1 MLTNSQFSDFLL
13 RFPED
18 VQLVL
23 KDMIPSYQQGYMDY
37 VYQTDKVDIQA
48 RRIKNLIKNFRIMG
62 YTYVM
67 PMPQDLALEIAS
79 DWMYPSYLEI
89 DLQDVNREILSADAR
104 ENRYFVVIWN
114 GAMMGYF
121 RLLQTEATAD
131 LFLSLKPKYLG
142 KGNGIRFYQAIEG
155 FLKKQ
160 GRVEILQVKA
170 TEQRVQRF
178 FVDCGF
184 NEDLSDTRF
193 VKRL

>member
-18 VQLVL
+18 VQLIL

-48 RRIKNLIKNFRIMG
+48 RRIKNLIKNFRIMD

-79 DWMYPSYLEI
+79 DWIYPSYLEI

-142 KGNGIRFYQAIEG
+142 KGNGSRFYQAIEG

-170 TEQRVQRF
+170 TEQRVQKF

>member
-1 MLTNSQFSDFLL
+1 MI
-13 RFPED
+13 
-18 VQLVL
+18 L

-48 RRIKNLIKNFRIMG
+48 RRIKNLIKNFRIMD

-89 DLQDVNREILSADAR
+89 DLQDVSREILSADAR

-142 KGNGIRFYQAIEG
+142 KGNGTRFYQAIEV

-160 GRVEILQVKA
+160 GRVKILQVKT
-170 TEQRVQRF
+170 TEQRVQKF

-184 NEDLSDTRF
+184 NEDLLDTRF